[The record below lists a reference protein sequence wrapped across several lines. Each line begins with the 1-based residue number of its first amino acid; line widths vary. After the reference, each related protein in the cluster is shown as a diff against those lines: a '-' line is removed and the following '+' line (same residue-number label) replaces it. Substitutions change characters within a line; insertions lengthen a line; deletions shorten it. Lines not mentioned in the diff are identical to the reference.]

1 MRGEAEQLP
10 KGRFLPEGPPVVPAA
25 ATMPLPLKLPQE
37 RRAPLAAVYPAQT
50 CWNVIFLKASKGE
63 KSTASRKAVAPADQH
78 LHEAIFK
85 NQSCLQ
91 ILTTKER
98 QPPPFHKPSPPS
110 SALQH
115 SETPRPPIPSLQPGP
130 QDMPSPLPLPA
141 YCPVHQLDLS

>member
-1 MRGEAEQLP
+1 MRGEAKQLP

-85 NQSCLQ
+85 KSVV
-91 ILTTKER
+91 
-98 QPPPFHKPSPPS
+98 PPNINYKGTATSPFPQALS
-110 SALQH
+110 SLLSAAAL
-115 SETPRPPIPSLQPGP
+115 
-130 QDMPSPLPLPA
+130 
-141 YCPVHQLDLS
+141 